1 MKQGMESIDIFNN
14 SANILYNKKPNS
26 IKSWITI
33 LILLFI
39 FMLIVINIPY
49 SKYEIYQ
56 SKVIK
61 IDGVSYLKVRIDEV
75 ETPIYNNNNLYINYK
90 KYLYK
95 IKEIND
101 NDIIIDINIP
111 KSINIEGNIINIEI
125 EKTKTTVLKKIL
137 KRIMKGLNI

>member
-14 SANILYNKKPNS
+14 SANILYHKKPNS

-61 IDGVSYLKVRIDEV
+61 IDGISYLKVRIDEV

>member
-61 IDGVSYLKVRIDEV
+61 IDGISYLKVRIDEV

>member
-61 IDGVSYLKVRIDEV
+61 IDGISYLKVRIDEV
-75 ETPIYNNNNLYINYK
+75 ETPIYKNNNLYINYK